1 MQIEVTGRKME
12 LGAALQTHATGQIEA
27 MTEKYF
33 SHSLDAH
40 VTFTKQGQHRFQ
52 ADILLHVRRGIHMQ
66 SHAVADNAHAAF
78 DLAAEKVEKQLR
90 RYKRRLKDR
99 HEKALQ
105 EEEQEEALLAQ
116 AYVLAPEEEA
126 AEEAAESAENDQPI
140 VIAETQLAI
149 PTLTV
154 SDAVMM
160 LDLTDQPALLFRN
173 RRHGQFN
180 MVYRRADGNVGW
192 IDPDATTSGAG
203 DVLSQAS

>member
-12 LGAALQTHATGQIEA
+12 LGAALQTHATEQIEA

-33 SHSLDAH
+33 ARSLEAH
-40 VTFTKQGQHRFQ
+40 VIFTRQGHRFH
-52 ADILLHVRRGIHMQ
+52 AEILLHVRRGIHMQ
-66 SHAVADNAHAAF
+66 SHAEADSAHAAF
-78 DLAAEKVEKQLR
+78 DLAADKVEKQLR

-99 HEKALQ
+99 HEKALR

-116 AYVLAPEEEA
+116 AYILAPEEEE

-140 VIAETQLAI
+140 IIAETQLAI

-160 LDLTDQPALLFRN
+160 LDLTEQPALLFRN
-173 RRHGQFN
+173 HRHGQFN
-180 MVYRRADGNVGW
+180 MVYRRSDGNVGW
-192 IDPDATTSGAG
+192 IDPDAAKGAAG
-203 DVLSQAS
+203 DIHSKAS

>member
-33 SHSLDAH
+33 SRSLEAH
-40 VTFTKQGQHRFQ
+40 VIFTRQGHRFH
-52 ADILLHVRRGIHMQ
+52 AEILLHVRRDIHMQ
-66 SHAVADNAHAAF
+66 SHAEADNAHAAF
-78 DLAAEKVEKQLR
+78 DLAADKVEKQLR

-99 HEKALQ
+99 HEKALR

-116 AYVLAPEEEA
+116 AYILAPEEEA
-126 AEEAAESAENDQPI
+126 AEEEAESAENDQPI
-140 VIAETQLAI
+140 IIAETQLTI

-160 LDLTDQPALLFRN
+160 MDLTEQPALLFRN

-180 MVYRRADGNVGW
+180 MVYRRSDGNVGW
-192 IDPDATTSGAG
+192 IDPDSAKAAAG
-203 DVLSQAS
+203 DIHSKAD